1 MIPCTV
7 LFQHPT
13 IQGCKAASLLNQ
25 NRIARQVLHC
35 ECLTRVISIMLCPR
49 RLAAGGPTEAAD
61 RRHRLLVP
69 TNTGGARRPTAL
81 PRRAW
86 TLLVSGAAA
95 LRLNAGTMGATSSC
109 GKRRP
114 QLRGGPR
121 QPTTPPHSPP
131 MATNGVALSG
141 EGEAK
146 DPPASRPETG
156 TDPGSHY
163 QGGGQGEGCTIEIR
177 PPKVLDVHR
186 TLKK

>member
-7 LFQHPT
+7 PFQHSSPHY
-13 IQGCKAASLLNQ
+13 KAASRLHHDW
-25 NRIARQVLHC
+25 ITRQVLHC
-35 ECLTRVISIMLCPR
+35 EYLTRVISIMLCPR
-49 RLAAGGPTEAAD
+49 LLAAAGPTEAGD
-61 RRHRLLVP
+61 RRHHLLVS
-69 TNTGGARRPTAL
+69 TNTGGARRPPAL
-81 PRRAW
+81 SRREQ

-146 DPPASRPETG
+146 GPPASRPETG

-163 QGGGQGEGCTIEIR
+163 
-177 PPKVLDVHR
+177 
-186 TLKK
+186 